1 MVNNSPSSA
10 GEAGLIPGGG
20 TKSLHAVVQLS
31 LPSTTTEPLHPRVHT
46 PQLERRPHAATKI
59 PQLGPDAV

>member
-1 MVNNSPSSA
+1 MVNNSPCNA

-46 PQLERRPHAATKI
+46 PQPERRPCAAAKI
-59 PQLGPDAV
+59 PQLGPAAV